1 MKKLIIVFALV
12 LAIFSCQKK
21 TDSAVLTVRMVDAPI
36 DFDSVYVEI
45 LNVQIHSSSSN
56 TSGWL
61 DLATNSG
68 LYNLLELQNGVSAVL
83 TEANDIPIGKLQ
95 QMRLILGDN
104 NYAVEDS
111 TIYPL
116 DLSSQDKTGLKINLK
131 ADVLATDS
139 IEIILDFDAQK
150 SIIETSS
157 GSYKLKPVIKVED
170 ILYY

>member
-1 MKKLIIVFALV
+1 MKKLLIIFALSLTV
-12 LAIFSCQKK
+12 ITCQKK

-56 TSGWL
+56 SSGWL

-68 LYNLLELQNGVSAVL
+68 MYNLLELQNGVSVVL
-83 TEANDIPIGKLQ
+83 TDANEIPIGKLQ
-95 QMRLILGDN
+95 QLRLILGDN

-111 TIYPL
+111 MTYPL
-116 DLSSQDKTGLKINLK
+116 ELSSQHKTGLKINLK
-131 ADVLATDS
+131 AEVSATDS
-139 IEIILDFDAQK
+139 IEIILDFDAQE
-150 SIIETSS
+150 SIIETNS